1 MVSNTVQRFIRVT
14 PIHGFAFITH
24 PHMTAETLT
33 LVKTEITALPKDGG
47 STFLENV
54 G

>member
-1 MVSNTVQRFIRVT
+1 
-14 PIHGFAFITH
+14 
-24 PHMTAETLT
+24 MTAETLT